1 MEVKRFLAA
10 MGVGAAAGTAV
21 GMMLPRNKTMRQ
33 VGRDISSAAADTVT
47 RAMDTVERK
56 MQ

>member
-33 VGRDISSAAADTVT
+33 VGRYGHPGHGHRGAQNAVT
-47 RAMDTVERK
+47 P
-56 MQ
+56 